1 MSTAPAAHAERLLEY
16 VRILAPLVEAE
27 RQDLDAKR
35 ELSPRLLDAL
45 ITGGL
50 FRLWLPRRLGG
61 AELDPVSG
69 LRVIAAAAALDGSV
83 GWNVMVAAAYG
94 IFAGRLSA
102 RAAAQVFGDR
112 RAAVAGHL
120 APFGKAIVIK
130 GGYRAT
136 GRWPFGSG
144 GKHATWFLARCMV
157 HQNGRARRGPTGRPE
172 TRLLFVP
179 AGECRIHDTWHV
191 SGLRG
196 TGSHDYSMKNVSVPV
211 AYSID
216 ILADR
221 PTRSEPLYAFP
232 AIPLV
237 EAAVAAVPIGIA
249 RAAVDAFTELAKT
262 QRGYR
267 SRRPLRVDPAAQREL
282 GRAEL
287 HVRSAEALLFTAVDD
302 MWRTVRTGR
311 RPALEQRAR
320 LRMGCVNAGVSAA
333 EAVDIVY
340 RLGGS
345 ASIFE
350 GNRIERCFRDVHTAT
365 QHGALAPRTLEVVGR
380 VLLGLDPQGLL

>member
-1 MSTAPAAHAERLLEY
+1 MNGAAPARLERLLDY
-16 VRILAPLVEAE
+16 VRILAPLVDAE
-27 RQDLDAKR
+27 RPNLDRKR
-35 ELSPRLLDAL
+35 ELSPGLLDAL
-45 ITGGL
+45 HTAGF

-69 LRVIAAAAALDGSV
+69 LRVIAAVSALDGSV
-83 GWNVMVAAAYG
+83 GWNVMVAAAWG
-94 IFAGRLSA
+94 FFAGRLPA
-102 RAAAQVFGDR
+102 RAADRIFGDP

-120 APFGKAIVIK
+120 APFGKAHVIK
-130 GGYRAT
+130 GGYLAS

-144 GKHATWFLARCMV
+144 GRHATWFLAHCAV
-157 HQNGRARRGPTGRPE
+157 HRNGRARRGPTGRPE

-179 AGECRIHDTWHV
+179 ADQCRIHDTWRV
-191 SGLRG
+191 TGLRG
-196 TGSHDYSMKNVSVPV
+196 TGSHDYSMKGVSVPA

-216 ILADR
+216 VLADR
-221 PTRSEPLYAFP
+221 PTRRERLYAFP
-232 AIPLV
+232 LIPFV
-237 EAAVAAVPIGIA
+237 EAAVGAVPIGIA
-249 RAAVDAFTELAKT
+249 RAALDAFTELAKT
-262 QRGYR
+262 RRAYR
-267 SRRPLRVDPAAQREL
+267 SRRPLRADPATQREI

-287 HVRSAEALLFTAVDD
+287 HVRSAEALLFSAVADT
-302 MWRTVRTGR
+302 WRTVQAGGR
-311 RPALEQRAR
+311 PTIEQRAQ

>member
-1 MSTAPAAHAERLLEY
+1 VSPAPAAHAERLLEY

-27 RQDLDAKR
+27 RRDLGTKR
-35 ELSPRLLDAL
+35 ELSPSLLDAL
-45 ITGGL
+45 HTSGL

-69 LRVIAAAAALDGSV
+69 LQVIAAVSALDGSV

-94 IFAGRLSA
+94 IFAGRLPA
-102 RAAAQVFGDR
+102 RAAARVFGDR

-120 APFGKAIVIK
+120 AAFGKAEVIK

-144 GKHATWFLARCMV
+144 SRHATWFLARCTV
-157 HQNGRARRGPTGRPE
+157 HRNGRARRGPTGRLE

-179 AGECRIHDTWHV
+179 ARACRIHDTWRV
-191 SGLRG
+191 GGLRG
-196 TGSHDYSMKNVSVPV
+196 TGSHDYSMKDVTVP
-211 AYSID
+211 AEYSID
-216 ILADR
+216 IRADR
-221 PTRSEPLYAFP
+221 PTRPERLYAFP
-232 AIPLV
+232 AIPFV

-249 RAAVDAFTELAKT
+249 RAALDAFTDLART
-262 QRGYR
+262 RRAYR
-267 SRRPLRVDPAAQREL
+267 SRRLLRADPTTQGEI

-287 HVRSAEALLFTAVDD
+287 HVRSADALLSTAVDD
-302 MWRTVRTGR
+302 MWRAVKAGR
-311 RPALEQRAR
+311 RPTLEQRAQ
-320 LRMGCVNAGVSAA
+320 LRVGCVNAGESAA

-340 RLGGS
+340 RLGGA

-350 GNRIERCFRDVHTAT
+350 GNRIERCFRDVHTAS
-365 QHGALAPRTLEVVGR
+365 QHGALAARTLDLVGQVR
-380 VLLGLDPQGLL
+380 LGVDPQGLL

>member
-1 MSTAPAAHAERLLEY
+1 VSAAPTARAEHLLEY
-16 VRILAPLVEAE
+16 VRMLAPLVEAE
-27 RQDLDAKR
+27 RGDLDAKR
-35 ELSPRLLDAL
+35 ELSPTLLDAL
-45 ITGGL
+45 VSAGF
-50 FRLWLPRRLGG
+50 FRLWVPRRLGG

-69 LRVIAAAAALDGSV
+69 LRVIAAVAALDGSV
-83 GWNVMVAAAYG
+83 GWTVMVAAAYG

-102 RAAAQVFGDR
+102 RAAAHIFGDP

-120 APFGKAIVIK
+120 APFGTAEVVE

-144 GKHATWFLARCMV
+144 GRHATWFLARCTV
-157 HQNGRARRGPTGRPE
+157 QRSGRARRGPAGRPE

-179 AGECRIHDTWHV
+179 AAECRIHDTWHV
-191 SGLRG
+191 GGLRG
-196 TGSHDYSMKNVSVPV
+196 TGSHDYSIKNVTVPA
-211 AYSID
+211 AYSLD
-216 ILADR
+216 LTADR
-221 PTRSEPLYAFP
+221 PTRPERLYAFP
-232 AIPLV
+232 AVPFV

-249 RAAVDAFTELAKT
+249 RAALDAFKELARTK
-262 QRGYR
+262 RPHR
-267 SRRPLRVDPAAQREL
+267 SRRSLRFDPTAQREL

-287 HVRSAEALLFTAVDD
+287 HVRSAEALLFTAVDEV
-302 MWRTVRTGR
+302 WRTATARR
-311 RPALEQRAR
+311 RPTLEQRAR
-320 LRMGCVNAGVSAA
+320 LRMGCVNAGASAA

-350 GNRIERCFRDVHTAT
+350 GNRLERAFRDVHTAT
-365 QHGALAPRTLEVVGR
+365 QHGALAPQTLEVVGR

>member
-1 MSTAPAAHAERLLEY
+1 MTTAPAAHAERRLEY

-27 RQDLDAKR
+27 RQSLDTKR
-35 ELSPRLLDAL
+35 ELSPSLLDAL

-61 AELDPVSG
+61 AELDPISG
-69 LRVIAAAAALDGSV
+69 LRVIAAVAALDGSV

-102 RAAAQVFGDR
+102 RAAARIFGDR

-120 APFGKAIVIK
+120 APFGKAEVIK
-130 GGYRAT
+130 GGYLAT

-144 GKHATWFLARCMV
+144 GKHATWFLARCRV
-157 HQNGRARRGPTGRPE
+157 HKNGRARRGPTGRPE

-196 TGSHDYSMKNVSVPV
+196 TGSHDYSMKNVSVP
-211 AYSID
+211 AEYSID

-221 PTRSEPLYAFP
+221 PTRPERLYAFP
-232 AIPLV
+232 AIPFV

-249 RAAVDAFTELAKT
+249 RAALDAFTELAKT
-262 QRGYR
+262 QRAYR
-267 SRRPLRVDPAAQREL
+267 SRRPLRVDPTAQREL
-282 GRAEL
+282 GRAVL

-302 MWRTVRTGR
+302 MWRTVKARR
-311 RPALEQRAR
+311 RPTLEQRAQ